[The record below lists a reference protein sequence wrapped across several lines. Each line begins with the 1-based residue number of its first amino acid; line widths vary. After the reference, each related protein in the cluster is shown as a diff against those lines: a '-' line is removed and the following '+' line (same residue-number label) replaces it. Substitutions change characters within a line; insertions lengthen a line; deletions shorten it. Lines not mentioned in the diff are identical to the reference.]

1 MHTVSGND
9 VLVNLSIMHLFCFP
23 TLAARLYLK
32 KYFYRVHM
40 DQMNPMKRAVV

>member
-1 MHTVSGND
+1 MHAVSGND

-23 TLAARLYLK
+23 TLAAWLYLK
-32 KYFYRVHM
+32 VYRVHT

>member
-1 MHTVSGND
+1 MHAVSGND

-23 TLAARLYLK
+23 TLAARLYLREV
-32 KYFYRVHM
+32 FLQSTH